1 MPSLGPD
8 VYWLRKNNFNLPWT
22 LLENEKKKFPPYC
35 ESDVT
40 LITKYGM
47 KSTRKEKERITSFFT
62 IYPWA
67 SIKILNRVLA
77 LWTQKC
83 RLRIT
88 YFKKSKSIPGLEVI
102 LIFENT

>member
-1 MPSLGPD
+1 MNAFRE
-8 VYWLRKNNFNLPWT
+8 W
-22 LLENEKKKFPPYC
+22 KKKFPPYC
-35 ESDVT
+35 ESDAT

-47 KSTRKEKERITSFFT
+47 KSTRKKKGRITSFFS

-67 SIKILNRVLA
+67 SIKILNRILA
-77 LWTQKC
+77 HWTQKC

-88 YFKKSKSIPGLEVI
+88 YIKKSKSIPELEVI